1 MFRLE
6 VKSLNIVVTSKEA
19 ILNECR
25 KIVMEKGISAINMR
39 TVAAACGV
47 AVGSIY
53 NYFPSKTELITASV
67 EEVWKDIFHMSHE
80 QLQSESVTDC
90 LEWLFHSIKNGCVKY
105 PGFFTLHSMS
115 FTAED
120 KEKGKQMMDKYFG
133 HIKQN
138 IREVLDKDKRIRSD
152 AFNETLTPDVFVDLM
167 FSIITSML
175 LQDKDEIKP
184 LLETV
189 KRSIY

>member
-1 MFRLE
+1 M
-6 VKSLNIVVTSKEA
+6 NIVVTSREA
-19 ILNECR
+19 ILSECK

-39 TVAAACGV
+39 TVAGACGV

-53 NYFPSKTELITASV
+53 NYFPSKTDLITASV
-67 EEVWKDIFHMSHE
+67 EEVWKDIFHMSIEKAEFEH
-80 QLQSESVTDC
+80 VTDC
-90 LEWLFHSIKNGCVKY
+90 LEWVFYSIKRGCVKY

-120 KEKGKQMMDKYFG
+120 KEKGKQMMEKHFE

-138 IREVLDKDKRIRSD
+138 IRQVLDKDKKVRSD
-152 AFNETLTPDVFVDLM
+152 AFNEILTPEVFVDLM

-175 LQDKDEIKP
+175 LQSKDEIVP
-184 LLETV
+184 LLEMV